1 MTYARRDIDRFFVDW
16 KGARSRK
23 PLLLRG
29 ARQVGKTSSVRELGK
44 RFSNFIE
51 LNFLLDRR
59 AKKIF
64 ERELLDPTEIC
75 KDISLLYEQQIV
87 DGETL
92 LFLDEIQECPRAIE
106 ALRFFHELRPSLH
119 VVAAGSLLE
128 FAVSDIPSFGVG
140 RVQSVYMR
148 PLSFFEFLD
157 ALGKQTLR
165 AAIEEAT
172 FLKPLSAVAHDQA
185 LSQVKL
191 YLMFGGLPEVVSA
204 LRSTRAD
211 YQQISAILTTLLAN
225 YEDDFSKYRGKVPD
239 VRLRDCLRAVAYQTG
254 KKFIYR
260 HAYVD
265 AVSTQVHHACALL
278 EKAGLIVKVRHTAAN
293 GVPLGAEIDEK
304 KFKYKIFD
312 LGIYQKLSGLSF
324 RESVL
329 EETANFVHRGPL
341 SEMFVGSELLC
352 LAQSAEP
359 GELWYW
365 HRESKSSTAEL
376 DYVAEINHRVVP
388 IEVKAGTKGSMR
400 SLRIFLAEKKLPFGV
415 RICAENFSRYGDIY
429 VVPLYA
435 TARLGALLHP

>member
-1 MTYARRDIDRFFVDW
+1 
-16 KGARSRK
+16 
-23 PLLLRG
+23 
-29 ARQVGKTSSVRELGK
+29 
-44 RFSNFIE
+44 
-51 LNFLLDRR
+51 
-59 AKKIF
+59 
-64 ERELLDPTEIC
+64 
-75 KDISLLYEQQIV
+75 
-87 DGETL
+87 
-92 LFLDEIQECPRAIE
+92 
-106 ALRFFHELRPSLH
+106 
-119 VVAAGSLLE
+119 
-128 FAVSDIPSFGVG
+128 
-140 RVQSVYMR
+140 
-148 PLSFFEFLD
+148 
-157 ALGKQTLR
+157 
-165 AAIEEAT
+165 
-172 FLKPLSAVAHDQA
+172 
-185 LSQVKL
+185 
-191 YLMFGGLPEVVSA
+191 
-204 LRSTRAD
+204 
-211 YQQISAILTTLLAN
+211 
-225 YEDDFSKYRGKVPD
+225 
-239 VRLRDCLRAVAYQTG
+239 
-254 KKFIYR
+254 
-260 HAYVD
+260 
-265 AVSTQVHHACALL
+265 VHHACALL

-329 EETANFVHRGPL
+329 EETATFVHRGPL

-435 TARLGALLHP
+435 TARLGALLHS